1 MRKLIHSNFELDISG
16 YKITDT
22 EENPWFLDEIPLK
35 FTFPFEIDLNDE
47 NDRNFGFISSYL
59 NQPETIYPLV
69 FSNGDQME
77 EAELELE
84 ELTGTRLNATLT
96 YGLEQLPSWDK
107 KLSELPLDNF
117 ELVGETIYEHAKDII
132 PQTYPDVNYNFPQ
145 VHIDTIDSEEENW
158 LYFEGRINN
167 YDGTS
172 FPANYVDPIDYTPVN
187 KTILQPMPYWLHI
200 LTKGFEL
207 AGLTLV
213 GDILTD
219 ARLLKKCIYSSKEY
233 FVRRVNPEL
242 QAYVNALQYDYI
254 FEPPENPNYPIGFY
268 SVEFQIILGRF
279 NIIGLLKIVERLYD
293 NDPIT
298 NFKIFYDGSLIYSG
312 GNGDSEINLQ
322 VINSTDVYK
331 TIRFECISRVPIA
344 ASNPEFHIVIDIQVL
359 ALELYDTEGNVISTI
374 INENKVDLTK
384 AVPDITFGEFVKAT
398 LNWYNY
404 DYVIDGEKVIMNLVE
419 SEINY
424 DNAFNLSAFEV
435 KEPSRRFRKNY
446 SYLLKFAEATNDF
459 GYIFEQ
465 VFQSNDGVFYSGF
478 KTDEKTSTIEIN
490 ALPLPLLERKGITT
504 AHGFETSDTKIYAV
518 IYDGLTNNLN
528 LAKSPEEIL
537 LPAVHATNWQKW
549 FNFRINAQE
558 FKWPF
563 KAFFEQ
569 LIGLKAK
576 GKIFAYGRYHIVKRI
591 QKTEIKPELYEI
603 EIETETMP

>member
-59 NQPETIYPLV
+59 NQPETIYPLI

-117 ELVGETIYEHAKDII
+117 DLVGETIYEHAKDII
-132 PQTYPDVNYNFPQ
+132 SQTWPDVNYNFPQ
-145 VHIDTIDSEEENW
+145 IHIDTIDSEEENW
-158 LYFEGRINN
+158 LDFEGRINN
-167 YDGTS
+167 YNGTS
-172 FPANYVDPIDYTPVN
+172 FPANYVDPIEYTPVN
-187 KTILQPMPYWLHI
+187 KTILQPLPYWLHI
-200 LTKGFEL
+200 LIKGFEL

-219 ARLLKKCIYSSKEY
+219 ARLLKKCVYTPKEY
-233 FVRRVNPEL
+233 FVKRENPEL
-242 QAYVNALQYDYI
+242 GTLLYGQDY
-254 FEPPENPNYPIGFY
+254 E
-268 SVEFQIILGRF
+268 SIIH
-279 NIIGLLKIVERLYD
+279 
-293 NDPIT
+293 
-298 NFKIFYDGSLIYSG
+298 SG
-312 GNGDSEINLQ
+312 GYGEFGEYEVIIDVNIWGKFNLLG
-322 VINSTDVYK
+322 VINTLSGGFGSGAPAPEAQIYFNGTNIWSSPGTLGGENNMDVDVIFTSNETDPNELRIWCRSKVVTDY
-331 TIRFECISRVPIA
+331 TIFDLQLLP
-344 ASNPEFHIVIDIQVL
+344 
-359 ALELYDTEGNVISTI
+359 LELYDSEGDSIPTI

-384 AVPDITFGEFVKAT
+384 AVPDVTFGEFVKAT

-404 DYVIDGEKVIMNLVE
+404 DYVIDGEKVTMNLVE

-424 DNAFNLSAFEV
+424 DNAFDLSAFEV

-446 SYLLKFAEATNDF
+446 SYYLKFAEATNDF

-528 LAKSPEEIL
+528 LAKSSEEIL

-549 FNFRINAQE
+549 FDFRINAQE

-576 GKIFAYGRYHIVKRI
+576 GKVFAYGRYHIVKRI